1 MQATNQ
7 IMTQVAEGNGRGGA
21 GRGQGRHPLNDQNKT
36 VRITITLT
44 EDDLAFLDT
53 IKHGGTQTVD
63 QNRSAGV
70 RWALRAF
77 RREQK
82 ALLAE
87 AHRIK
92 AEIETD
98 PLLIV
103 TEEELERDIAAKV
116 AAMTQQAKLA
126 DHVEN

>member
-1 MQATNQ
+1 MQTTSQ
-7 IMTQVAEGNGRGGA
+7 TVIGRDSA
-21 GRGQGRHPLNDQNKT
+21 GRGQGRRPLNGEAKT

-44 EDDLAFLDT
+44 EDDLALLDS
-53 IKHGGTQTVD
+53 IKHGGERTIEQK
-63 QNRSAGV
+63 RSAGV

-87 AHRIK
+87 VQRSK
-92 AEIETD
+92 AEIEAD
-98 PLLIV
+98 PSLIV
-103 TEEELERDIAAKV
+103 TEEELEREIAAKIAV
-116 AAMTQQAKLA
+116 MAQQAKPD